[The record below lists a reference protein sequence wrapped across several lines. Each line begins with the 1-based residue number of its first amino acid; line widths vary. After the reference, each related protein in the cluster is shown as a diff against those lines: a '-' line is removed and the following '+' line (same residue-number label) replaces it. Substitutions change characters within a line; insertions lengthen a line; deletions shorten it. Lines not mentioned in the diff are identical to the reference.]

1 MFLGEVLGAVYLVEG
16 LNIKPS
22 LQLKPISI
30 VTNSTASTDGQIVLD
45 KQTAGSVEVLADF
58 STEQYYSQLANSL
71 GNKEQSAVIGSF
83 EEQIAVWSRPP
94 QKLGT

>member
-22 LQLKPISI
+22 LRPKPIGI
-30 VTNSTASTDGQIVLD
+30 VANSTSSMNGQIIVD
-45 KQTAGSVEVLADF
+45 KLSASSVEVLADF
-58 STEQYYSQLANSL
+58 STEEYYSRLANSL

-83 EEQIAVWSRPP
+83 EEQTAVWSRPP
-94 QKLGT
+94 QN

>member
-1 MFLGEVLGAVYLVEG
+1 VEG

-30 VTNSTASTDGQIVLD
+30 VANNTTDMDGQIFIDMQSANSVKVL
-45 KQTAGSVEVLADF
+45 SDF
-58 STEQYYSQLANSL
+58 SSEDYYSRIANSL

-83 EEQIAVWSRPP
+83 EEQTAVWSRP
-94 QKLGT
+94 L

>member
-22 LQLKPISI
+22 LQPKLISI
-30 VTNSTASTDGQIVLD
+30 VANSTASTNGQIVVD
-45 KQTAGSVEVLADF
+45 KLSASSVEVLADF
-58 STEQYYSQLANSL
+58 SNEEYYSRLANSL

-83 EEQIAVWSRPP
+83 EEQTAVWSKPP
-94 QKLGT
+94 KK